1 MSTNHVPISFRC
13 AKCTQL
19 CTTGQH
25 QTKYQGGR
33 GKKMSLT
40 TCCLAPIG
48 PCCYNPSQ
56 GSHPNGDTCLFC
68 PIVSCTT
75 FFWILKR
82 RIDETLCGSNT
93 NTIFEDWDNYLRS
106 MYDYDEWSSAMP
118 RLRDFL
124 IWVARNHPD
133 VTIRWY
139 NLHLK
144 SVRDLY
150 ETFKNEQIRKF
161 LSQLFNNQ
169 LSLQKSMPLNPQLNN
184 RFLAL
189 QVEHLN
195 FFQRISKIFPC
206 AKFIAQSRIQFMKNI
221 AKRFAV
227 ERVNEENTLRVR
239 MLLWILKRILTKK
252 IIAIQCVPF

>member
-1 MSTNHVPISFRC
+1 MSTRHEPIYFRC
-13 AKCTQL
+13 AKCAQG
-19 CTTGQH
+19 CRTGQH
-25 QTKYQGGR
+25 SKKYPGGK
-33 GKKMSLT
+33 GKRMGLT
-40 TCCLAPIG
+40 TCCLAPVG
-48 PCCYNPSQ
+48 PCCYYPPE
-56 GSHPNGDTCLFC
+56 GSEPNGVTCLFC
-68 PIVSCTT
+68 PRVECKT
-75 FFWILKR
+75 FYLIRKR
-82 RIDETLCGSNT
+82 RINKELRGSNT
-93 NTIFEDWDNYLRS
+93 NATFQDWDDYLSS
-106 MYDYDEWSSAMP
+106 MYDYHESSSAMP

-150 ETFKNEQIRKF
+150 VVFQNEQIRKF

-195 FFQRISKIFPC
+195 FFQSISKIFPC
-206 AKFIAQSRIQFMKNI
+206 AKFIAQSRIQFMKSI

>member
-1 MSTNHVPISFRC
+1 MSNGIVLIYFRC
-13 AKCTQL
+13 AKCGEWCRTA
-19 CTTGQH
+19 QH
-25 QTKYQGGR
+25 QTKYQGGY
-33 GKKMSLT
+33 GKRVALT

-48 PCCYNPSQ
+48 PCCYNPPE
-56 GSHPNGDTCLFC
+56 GSEPNGVTCLFC
-68 PIVSCTT
+68 PRVQCTR
-75 FFWILKR
+75 FYWILKR
-82 RIDETLCGSNT
+82 RINQELRGSNDHVT
-93 NTIFEDWDNYLRS
+93 FENWNRYLRS
-106 MYDYDEWSSAMP
+106 MYVFDDYSSPMH
-118 RLRDFL
+118 RLRNFL

-139 NLHLK
+139 NLRLT

-169 LSLQKSMPLNPQLNN
+169 LSLQKSMPLNPQL
-184 RFLAL
+184 
-189 QVEHLN
+189 VERLN
-195 FFQRISKIFPC
+195 FFQSISKIFPC